1 MFRNLLSFWKGRHFL
16 DEVYNEF
23 RQMLEDAERMFVMV
37 CDALLRNSNKP
48 DLMQKIHDADKG
60 INKLQ
65 REVRKRII
73 EHLTLQP
80 AVDVSACLIL
90 MSLVKDGEGRGL
102 LQEPVRG
109 RRTPR
114 RKESKGVESWPPCS
128 PAAVDWVSQPRW
140 N

>member
-48 DLMQKIHDADKG
+48 DLMQKVHDADKG
-60 INKLQ
+60 INKLH

-80 AVDVSACLIL
+80 AVDVSVCLIL
-90 MSLVKDGEGRGL
+90 MSLVKDGERLGDYCKNLCEVAELLDERRAKAWKAGRH
-102 LQEPVRG
+102 
-109 RRTPR
+109 
-114 RKESKGVESWPPCS
+114 
-128 PAAVDWVSQPRW
+128 AVQQQ
-140 N
+140 